1 MRLIKRVIS
10 QEHIQSIIED
20 VLYFS
25 PCRTFVDLL
34 EFRFGYCWDQFELA
48 DAKRKPEIFER
59 CVQNTFNDEHVQQRI
74 HSTAISCWS
83 YNSESPYMWEV
94 YGQSKAAIIVT
105 VDENELS
112 NYVKQEWGENA
123 VSGPVRYNF
132 ETSQPHPEFITPTHD
147 PRWNEDFDLFF
158 HKHKFYK
165 FEHEFRAVIF
175 GQTDAVKMVLP
186 TKMVKEITLS
196 PLAAL
201 QPPLLAALREHFGAR
216 VQESRLSWSLTP
228 LKTITAE
235 DYMLD

>member
-158 HKHKFYK
+158 HKHK
-165 FEHEFRAVIF
+165 
-175 GQTDAVKMVLP
+175 
-186 TKMVKEITLS
+186 
-196 PLAAL
+196 
-201 QPPLLAALREHFGAR
+201 
-216 VQESRLSWSLTP
+216 
-228 LKTITAE
+228 
-235 DYMLD
+235 LDRKSVV